1 MSEHYGVMVCGHG
14 SRDED
19 AVKEFK
25 SVAEGIKERLPQY
38 ETEWG
43 FLEFANPVIR
53 SGLGALREKGI
64 RNILAVPGMLFA
76 AGHAKNDIPSVL
88 NAYQVEN
95 PNMNISYGRELGIDL
110 KMIRAA
116 GDRIDES
123 IKKTNSRVRR
133 EETLL
138 MVIGRGA
145 SDPDANSNVS
155 KVTRMLWEG
164 LGMGWAETAYSG
176 VTFPLVEPGLEHAA
190 RLGYK
195 RIIVFPYF
203 LFTGILVKR
212 IFKYTDIVAGKHK
225 KIEFVKA
232 SYLNDHP
239 LVLDTFAERV
249 QEIRNGKNNMN
260 CQLCKYREQFLGFEN
275 EVGLRQESH
284 HHHVEGIG
292 TGFADKGKNSE
303 KPKSVHIH
311 DHTHN
316 HDHSHDHQHHPYP
329 HANHPLGPKTLEENP
344 IKSIPK

>member
-53 SGLGALREKGI
+53 SGLDILRAKGI
-64 RNILAVPGMLFA
+64 RNVLAIPGMLFA

-123 IKKTNSRVRR
+123 IKKTNSIVSR

-155 KVTRMLWEG
+155 KVTRL
-164 LGMGWAETAYSG
+164 L
-176 VTFPLVEPGLEHAA
+176 
-190 RLGYK
+190 
-195 RIIVFPYF
+195 
-203 LFTGILVKR
+203 
-212 IFKYTDIVAGKHK
+212 
-225 KIEFVKA
+225 
-232 SYLNDHP
+232 
-239 LVLDTFAERV
+239 
-249 QEIRNGKNNMN
+249 
-260 CQLCKYREQFLGFEN
+260 
-275 EVGLRQESH
+275 
-284 HHHVEGIG
+284 
-292 TGFADKGKNSE
+292 
-303 KPKSVHIH
+303 
-311 DHTHN
+311 
-316 HDHSHDHQHHPYP
+316 
-329 HANHPLGPKTLEENP
+329 
-344 IKSIPK
+344 